1 MRGTL
6 SVTMNPTHGDH
17 LEIELH
23 ADGSEPTRVCIL
35 WHAPGA
41 EFNRVLIQAMK
52 KRGFAVTC
60 VSSQHAVIAAACSLA
75 KSAKRVV
82 LVLDSRD
89 ELVGVDRVLDA
100 LERFSPT
107 TICWEHQPQ
116 ANPPMVPVVRT
127 VIEQSK
133 PEPDPQQA
141 EQIVRS
147 TRDTKPVDLRL
158 VPEPVSQDANKPKAL
173 KPTGSGGTLRSSDVL
188 NDDELNALLAG
199 ELGD

>member
-1 MRGTL
+1 M
-6 SVTMNPTHGDH
+6 MIPTPGDQI
-17 LEIELH
+17 EIELH
-23 ADGSEPTRVCIL
+23 ADGSEPVRVCIL

-41 EFNRVLIQAMK
+41 QSSGLLIQAMT

-60 VSSQHAVIAAACSLA
+60 VSSQHAVVAAACSLA

-82 LVLDSRD
+82 LVLDGRD

-107 TICWEHQPQ
+107 TICWEHQPE

-127 VIEQSK
+127 VVE
-133 PEPDPQQA
+133 EPMPKQP
-141 EQIVRS
+141 EQIIHS
-147 TRDTKPVDLRL
+147 TRDAKPIDLRL
-158 VPEPVSQDANKPKAL
+158 VPEPESLDANTPKAL
-173 KPTGSGGTLRSSDVL
+173 KPIRSGGTLRSSDVL